1 MFGLDEF
8 GRSENNSWPG
18 MPRES
23 SMASLSAAREQELF
37 AACLELAPTERRRY
51 LERAC
56 TGAASLQE
64 RIERLIAAHHRA
76 EQATYNPIL
85 FTGMPAG
92 RDGGASAGDDGDRS
106 GRVGDAVGPY
116 RLLQPLADGGMGSVW
131 LAERT
136 DGMLKRP
143 VALKLPRG
151 AWRSSGLAARMARE
165 REILAALSHPN
176 IASLYDAGL
185 ATDGQPYLAL
195 EYVEGRRI
203 DEYCRDQCLDLRARL
218 RLFVQVA
225 NAVAHAHGK
234 LVVHRDLKP
243 ANVLVDAGGQV
254 RLLDFGIAKLLQEGQ
269 AQDSELTQL
278 SGRPFTL
285 DYASPEQIG
294 GQPITIG
301 SDVYSLGVVLCEL
314 LANARPYL
322 PKRDSLAALE
332 EAILRDEPL
341 RPSELA
347 AEPKVRRA
355 LRGDLDTIVLK
366 ALKKKPEERYAT
378 VNALVEDIERYLQ
391 GRPVHAQPDS
401 RWYRI
406 HKFVARNRLAVG
418 GAAAAL
424 LAVLIGAGVAVWQAR
439 VALAEA
445 KRTEEVKDFIVSTL
459 RDADPYARQ
468 GGPRIGA
475 IDLLRTARVRVER
488 ELAGQPQARLELLA
502 IIGESLHGLREN
514 AEAAEVLEQAL
525 REASSSDADDGLTL
539 HLRRVLAR
547 AYGFLGRPA
556 DSRRELRLV
565 VDAYQLRGR
574 PPDAELIKAKLHEGT
589 LDYYDA
595 RYVPALSAAAEV
607 ARLAA
612 TMPNAPADAAFEAY
626 ELMAMV
632 HQAQERLDLAVQEY
646 ERAYRL
652 ALQAY
657 RNDERHPRVL
667 ELRYGYSNT
676 LEMDGRP
683 REALEHAR
691 AAATLGATIFGPE
704 NEMLGYYLGSL
715 ANIQL
720 ALGEIGSA
728 IENSRKSIAI
738 YQKTKQPG
746 TRDHSIRMRLLS
758 RELLAARR
766 PQEAAELL
774 AASLEIESGLGNVNG
789 QRWSAAH
796 YGLALA
802 YLGRFVEAEAV
813 LAPIVEAQETTWSRA
828 RINALWRMGTLR
840 RLRGDARGALSRL
853 EQALVLAS
861 QRPRSELDRGE
872 ILAEIGLARLDLALF
887 SEAVAAGS
895 EALRYLEQVQVRET
909 PAQADA
915 LMGMGRAQLG
925 LGRAEAALGP
935 LERADAFWRQF
946 DAENRWAGE
955 AALWLGRCYAA
966 LGRSADARREL
977 ARAERVKL
985 ARAR

>member
-1 MFGLDEF
+1 
-8 GRSENNSWPG
+8 
-18 MPRES
+18 
-23 SMASLSAAREQELF
+23 MASLSDAREQDLF
-37 AACLELAPTERRRY
+37 HTCLELAPAERRRY

-56 TGAASLQE
+56 SGAASLQE
-64 RIERLIAAHHRA
+64 RIERLVAAHHRA
-76 EQATYNPIL
+76 EQATFNPIV
-85 FTGMPAG
+85 FPGTPPG

-106 GRVGDAVGPY
+106 GRVGDDVGPY

-151 AWRSSGLAARMARE
+151 AWRSRGLAERMARE

-176 IASLYDAGL
+176 IARLYDAGL

-203 DEYCRDQCLDLRARL
+203 DEYCRDQRLDLRARL

-243 ANVLVDAGGQV
+243 ANVLVDAGGQA

-314 LANARPYL
+314 LADARPYL

-341 RPSELA
+341 LPSELA
-347 AEPKVRRA
+347 AEPKARRA

-391 GRPVHAQPDS
+391 GRPVLAQPES
-401 RWYRI
+401 RWYRVR
-406 HKFVARNRLAVG
+406 KFVARNRLAVG

-445 KRTEEVKDFIVSTL
+445 KRAEEVKDFIVSIL

-468 GGPRIGA
+468 SGQRIGA
-475 IDLLRTARVRVER
+475 IELLRTARVRVDR

-525 REASSSDADDGLTL
+525 REARGSSDADNGSTL

-547 AYGFLGRPA
+547 AYGFLGRA
-556 DSRRELRLV
+556 SDSRRELRLV

-574 PPDAELIKAKLHEGT
+574 PPDPELIKAKLHEGT

-612 TMPNAPADAAFEAY
+612 TIPNAPVDAAFEAY

-657 RNDERHPRVL
+657 GNDERHPRVL
-667 ELRYGYSNT
+667 EVRYGYANT

-704 NEMLGYYLGSL
+704 NEMVGYYLGSL

-720 ALGEIGSA
+720 DLGEIGSA
-728 IENSRKSIAI
+728 VENSRRSIAI

-746 TRDHSIRMRLLS
+746 TRDHSIRMRLLG

-802 YLGRFVEAEAV
+802 SVGRFVEAEAV
-813 LAPIVEAQETTWSRA
+813 LGPIVEAQETTWSRA

-853 EQALVLAS
+853 EQALVLTS

-872 ILAEIGLARLDLALF
+872 ILAEIGLARADLALF
-887 SEAVAAGS
+887 SEAVDAGS
-895 EALRYLEQVQVRET
+895 EALRYLEQVQLRET

-915 LMGMGRAQLG
+915 LMSLGRAHLG
-925 LGRAEAALGP
+925 LGRAEAAVGP

-946 DAENRWAGE
+946 DAENRGAGE
-955 AALWLGRCYAA
+955 AALRLGRCYAA

-977 ARAERVKL
+977 ARAEAVLSASAIPSDAALVKL

>member
-1 MFGLDEF
+1 
-8 GRSENNSWPG
+8 
-18 MPRES
+18 
-23 SMASLSAAREQELF
+23 MASLSEAREQDLF
-37 AACLELAPTERRRY
+37 HTCLELAAPARHAY

-56 TGAASLQE
+56 DGNRELQL
-64 RIERLIAAHHRA
+64 RVERLVAAHHRA
-76 EQATYNPIL
+76 EQATFNPIV
-85 FTGMPAG
+85 FPVTSRG
-92 RDGGASAGDDGDRS
+92 RDGGAGARDDGDRS
-106 GRVGDAVGPY
+106 GRAGDDVGPY
-116 RLLQPLADGGMGSVW
+116 RLLRLLAEGGMGSVW
-131 LAERT
+131 LAERS
-136 DGMLKRP
+136 DGLLNRP

-151 AWRSSGLAARMARE
+151 AWRSSGLVVRMARE
-165 REILAALSHPN
+165 REILATLSHPN
-176 IASLYDAGL
+176 IARLYDAGL
-185 ATDGQPYLAL
+185 TADGQPYLAL

-203 DEYCRDQCLDLRARL
+203 DQYCSDLRLDLGARL

-243 ANVLVDAGGQV
+243 ANILVDAGGQV

-314 LANARPYL
+314 LADAHPYL
-322 PKRDSLAALE
+322 PKRDSAAALE

-347 AEPKVRRA
+347 AEPKTRRA

-366 ALKKKPEERYAT
+366 ALKKRPDERYAT
-378 VNALVEDIERYLQ
+378 VNALVEDVERYLQ
-391 GRPVHAQPDS
+391 GRPVLAQPDTA
-401 RWYRI
+401 WYRLR
-406 HKFVARNRLAVG
+406 KLVARHQFAVS
-418 GAAAAL
+418 GAAVAL

-439 VALAEA
+439 VAVAEA
-445 KRTEEVKDFIVSTL
+445 KRAEEVKDFIVSIL
-459 RDADPYARQ
+459 RDADPYTRE

-475 IDLLRTARVRVER
+475 IDLLRSARVRVER
-488 ELAGQPQARLELLA
+488 ELAGQPQVRLELLA
-502 IIGESLHGLREN
+502 LIGESLHGLREN

-525 REASSSDADDGLTL
+525 LQAKGSSDADEGLTL
-539 HLRRVLAR
+539 RLRRVLAR
-547 AYGFLGRPA
+547 AYGFLGRAA

-574 PPDAELIKAKLHEGT
+574 PPDSELIKARLHEGT

-595 RYVPALSAAAEV
+595 RYAPALSAAAEV

-612 TMPNAPADAAFEAY
+612 TIPNAPVDAAFEAY

-652 ALQAY
+652 ALQVY
-657 RNDERHPRVL
+657 RNDERHPRLL
-667 ELRYGYSNT
+667 ELRYGYANT

-728 IENSRKSIAI
+728 IENSRRSVAI

-746 TRDHSIRMRLLS
+746 TRDHSIRMRLLG

-766 PQEAAELL
+766 PKEAAEVL
-774 AASLEIESGLGNVNG
+774 AASLQIETGLGNVNG
-789 QRWSAAH
+789 QRWSSAH
-796 YGLALA
+796 HGLALA
-802 YLGRFVEAEAV
+802 QLGRFAEAEAV
-813 LAPIVEAQETTWSRA
+813 LAPIVDAKETDWSRA
-828 RINALWRMGTLR
+828 RINALWRMGTVQ

-853 EQALVLAS
+853 EQALALTS

-872 ILAEIGLARLDLALF
+872 ILAEICLARADLGLF

-895 EALRYLEQVQVRET
+895 EALRYLEQVQLRET

-915 LMGMGRAQLG
+915 LMGLGRAHLG
-925 LGRAEAALGP
+925 LGRADAAVGP
-935 LERADAFWRQF
+935 LERAAAFWRQF
-946 DAENRWAGE
+946 DAENPSAGE
-955 AALWLGRCYAA
+955 AAA
-966 LGRSADARREL
+966 LVKR
-977 ARAERVKL
+977 ARAG
-985 ARAR
+985 